1 MSYFT
6 LLEAILKPI
15 LDEDLLPLNHILL
28 GKHFVRFD
36 YENSTHCFP
45 YDRPDSKL
53 RLLQQAL
60 LWIADTEFDHP
71 IRPEHVES
79 IGVHSQTIVFF
90 AYDDQPRI
98 VHIERTYVPLVC
110 ERVMDYYENH
120 PIATL
125 LPRLRVLGSN

>member
-45 YDRPDSKL
+45 YDRPGSKL

-60 LWIADTEFDHP
+60 LWIADTEFDLSFSHESFIECALSVAP
-71 IRPEHVES
+71 NPKSRPMSRRGLEK
-79 IGVHSQTIVFF
+79 
-90 AYDDQPRI
+90 
-98 VHIERTYVPLVC
+98 
-110 ERVMDYYENH
+110 
-120 PIATL
+120 IAE
-125 LPRLRVLGSN
+125 